1 MMIKAAGDHQP
12 MTYHVPAHPGSSSTE
27 VSRRMTT
34 LARRDNAGERAL
46 RGALHARGLRYRV
59 TYKVPGLPRRT
70 IDIAFTRI
78 KVAVFIDGCFWHGC
92 PEHGTSPRSNSD
104 WWAEKIAANRG
115 RDADTTA
122 HLEAAGWHVV
132 RVWEHVA
139 LDESVRTVVSAI
151 NKARPRT

>member
-1 MMIKAAGDHQP
+1 MIKAAGDHRP
-12 MTYHVPAHPGSSSTE
+12 KTYHVPAHPGSSSTE
-27 VSRRMTT
+27 VSHRMAT

-46 RGALHARGLRYRV
+46 RSALHARGLRYRV

-92 PEHGTSPRSNSD
+92 PEHGTSPRSNSV
-104 WWAEKIAANRG
+104 WWAKKIAANRG

-122 HLEAAGWHVV
+122 HLEAAGWRVV
-132 RVWEHVA
+132 RIWEHVA
-139 LDESVRTVVSAI
+139 LDESVRTVVSTI
-151 NKARPRT
+151 NTAHSTT